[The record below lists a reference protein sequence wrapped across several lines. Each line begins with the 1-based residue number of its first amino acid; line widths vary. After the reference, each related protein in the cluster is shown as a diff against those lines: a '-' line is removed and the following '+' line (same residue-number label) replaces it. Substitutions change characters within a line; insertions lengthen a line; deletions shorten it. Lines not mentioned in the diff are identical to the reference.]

1 MSAWTAKRFW
11 KEASIAADDNGFR
24 IELDG
29 RPVRTPAKT
38 LVVVPTRAMA
48 AEIAAEWDAQVEQ
61 INPESMPMTRSANA
75 ALDKVSKQFDEVAA
89 MLSAYGGSDLLCY
102 RADHPEKLVERQAKS
117 WDPLLDWLHGRFGVR
132 LALQAGVMPVAQD
145 ENGQRILHERVAQFT
160 PFEMAAFH
168 DLVSL
173 SGSLVIALAVIEG
186 EVSPEDGWNLSRVDE
201 MWQEEQWGEDDEA
214 TALANRKKSEFL
226 MAAKI
231 WDCLQSA

>member
-11 KEASIAADDNGFR
+11 KEASIAADENGFR

-61 INPESMPMTRSANA
+61 INPESMPVTRSANA
-75 ALDKVSKQFDEVAA
+75 ALDKVATQFDEVAA

-102 RADHPEKLVERQAKS
+102 RADHPDALIERQAKS
-117 WDPLLDWLHGRFGVR
+117 WDPLLDWLDESFGVR
-132 LALQAGVMPVAQD
+132 LVLQAGVMPVAQD
-145 ENGQRILHERVAQFT
+145 EKGQAILHDRVRQLT

-186 EVSPEDGWNLSRVDE
+186 RISPEEGWDLSRIDE
-201 MWQEEQWGEDDEA
+201 RWQEEQWGEDDEA
-214 TALANRKKSEFL
+214 TALATRKKGEFL
-226 MAAKI
+226 TAAKI
-231 WDCLQSA
+231 WQHLQSA